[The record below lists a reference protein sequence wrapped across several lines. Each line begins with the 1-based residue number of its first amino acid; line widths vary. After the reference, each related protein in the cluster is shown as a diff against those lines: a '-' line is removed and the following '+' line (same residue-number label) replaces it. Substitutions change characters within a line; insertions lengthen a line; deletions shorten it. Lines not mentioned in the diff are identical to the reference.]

1 MLATRW
7 LKPSEAKIFWHSAT
21 VSSYMWDGTIVLCQ
35 NNLVYFNPFKP
46 PLSLATVPGFAL
58 SLLSLSRHPLS
69 LSRHCQAS
77 LFLSDH
83 QASLFSPNHQA
94 TVTKPLPNADSP
106 SPISK
111 SVLPI
116 HSSYKPDTLDTH
128 LPFHS
133 ITLSSNRDSQ
143 GFSRVCG
150 FGLKFCLQN
159 LKRSSVSLSNQI
171 KININIKA
179 IY

>member
-1 MLATRW
+1 
-7 LKPSEAKIFWHSAT
+7 
-21 VSSYMWDGTIVLCQ
+21 MWDGTVVLCQ
-35 NNLVYFNPFKP
+35 NNLVYFNP
-46 PLSLATVPGFAL
+46 L
-58 SLLSLSRHPLS
+58 SLLLQYQTLIPSFSLAPSSFSFSHAIKLLSFSPITKPLS
-69 LSRHCQAS
+69 PS
-77 LFLSDH
+77 LTFFSDH
-83 QASLFSPNHQA
+83 HQA
-94 TVTKPLPNADSP
+94 VVTKPCFSLRITKLLLNTNSP

-116 HSSYKPDTLDTH
+116 HSSHKPDTLDTH

-150 FGLKFCLQN
+150 FGLRFCLQN
-159 LKRSSVSLSNQI
+159 LKRSSVGLSNQI
-171 KININIKA
+171 KIKIKA